1 MFRRIIHFFHGLKY
15 IRGGEKINYGDLI
28 KYYETTGNEELF
40 NLLPERY
47 RQDFQLSLMEIEGAV
62 PPHTD
67 SEVKTSINF
76 YIEPGDYI
84 TTFYSARPGSKTSQI
99 AGQTTGC
106 IYEMPDL
113 LNRGSF
119 NAMPGDGWVLNVA
132 AIHGVEPKKEV
143 TKRVALCLATD
154 KHNFDSVLEM
164 LNEMGNI

>member
-40 NLLPERY
+40 NLLPEQY

-76 YIEPGDYI
+76 YIEPGVYM
-84 TTFYSARPGSKTSQI
+84 TTFYSPRPGSKVHQI
-99 AGQTTGC
+99 PGQTNGYL
-106 IYEMPDL
+106 YEMPDL

-119 NAMPGDGWVLNVA
+119 IANAGDAWVLNVSA
-132 AIHGVEPKKEV
+132 VHSVQPVSKV
-143 TKRVALCLATD
+143 TRRVALCLATD

-164 LNEMGNI
+164 LNKMGNI